1 MPTDNVIR
9 MENGKVLGAAIPKT
23 IDYSFEEHIIG
34 TWVDG
39 STLYEKTIDC
49 GALPNSTQKLIDPD
63 ISNLNKI
70 IELKGF
76 AIGSSYNDVYPL
88 PFAGPATTDNVATY
102 FDGTNI
108 KIRTATNFSTYNGY
122 VTLRYTKTN

>member
-39 STLYEKTIDC
+39 SILYEKTISC
-49 GALPNSTQKLIDPD
+49 GALPNNTTKNVAHEV
-63 ISNLNKI
+63 SNLNHI
-70 IELKGF
+70 IEYKGYATNGTYDLPMPCPSSTVTE
-76 AIGSSYNDVYPL
+76 AITVFYDGLNLIIKTGMDRSSYN
-88 PFAGPATTDNVATY
+88 
-102 FDGTNI
+102 
-108 KIRTATNFSTYNGY
+108 GY
-122 VTLRYTKTN
+122 ITLRYTKTN